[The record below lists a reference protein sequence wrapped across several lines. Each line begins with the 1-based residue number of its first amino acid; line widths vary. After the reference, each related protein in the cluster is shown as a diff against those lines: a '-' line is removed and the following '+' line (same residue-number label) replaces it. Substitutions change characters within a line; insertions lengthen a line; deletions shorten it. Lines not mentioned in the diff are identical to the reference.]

1 MGRPGWQLTMRIRT
15 RGAAADGD
23 DDDEVVLIVKNGVH
37 GFVLL
42 IDVPV

>member
-1 MGRPGWQLTMRIRT
+1 MGRPGWQLRIRT
-15 RGAAADGD
+15 RGAAADGGD

-37 GFVLL
+37 GFVFL